1 MSENQ
6 RTPALMLSLA
16 LHGALVALALLM
28 SYAVNQQ
35 VKNPPKIFELV
46 AGAGDNYMATEA
58 PALGSPTGLKLD
70 LPTTPTPQ
78 IEPAP
83 EPVAPAPVVVAP
95 EPSPITPAPIEK
107 APPEKAPVEKPKP
120 EKTPPKPAETK
131 APNFKNQIAKKVKQA
146 EAKAKQEI
154 KKEQAAEAKMTKE
167 AFDKANKAKAVAKAK
182 GGSAKIE
189 PVGQGIREGV
199 VGGSPKNTKGG
210 AGGKALTAEDGTLM
224 ERYFSLLKARLK
236 ENHEKPSGLSDA
248 LMARVEFYVGTDGS
262 ISRVR
267 ISKSSGSDEFDRSV
281 REAFARTKSIGARPD
296 KKGETVELE
305 FRMREEDGD

>member
-1 MSENQ
+1 MSDNQ
-6 RTPALMLSLA
+6 RTPAFMLSLA
-16 LHGALVALALLM
+16 LHGVLVVLMLLLT
-28 SYAVNQQ
+28 YTVNQQ
-35 VKNPPKIFELV
+35 VKNAPKIFELV

-58 PALGSPTGLKLD
+58 PALGSPTGVKLD

-78 IEPAP
+78 IEPTP
-83 EPVAPAPVVVAP
+83 EPVAPAPVSAP

-120 EKTPPKPAETK
+120 EKAPPKPAEPK

-154 KKEQAAEAKMTKE
+154 KKEQAAEAKMTKD

-182 GGSAKIE
+182 SGSTKIE

-199 VGGSPKNTKGG
+199 IGGSPKNTKGG

-248 LMARVEFYVGTDGS
+248 LMARVEFYVGADGS

-267 ISKSSGSDEFDRSV
+267 ISKSSGSEEFDRSV

-305 FRMREEDGD
+305 FRMREEDGG

>member
-1 MSENQ
+1 
-6 RTPALMLSLA
+6 MLSLA

>member
-1 MSENQ
+1 
-6 RTPALMLSLA
+6 MLSLA

-267 ISKSSGSDEFDRSV
+267 ISKSSGSEDFDRSV

>member
-1 MSENQ
+1 
-6 RTPALMLSLA
+6 MLSLA

-224 ERYFSLLKARLK
+224 ERYFSFLKARLK

>member
-6 RTPALMLSLA
+6 RTPAFMLSLA
-16 LHGALVALALLM
+16 LHGALVALALLL

-35 VKNPPKIFELV
+35 VKNAPKVFELV

-83 EPVAPAPVVVAP
+83 EPVVPAPVVAAP
-95 EPSPITPAPIEK
+95 EPSPITAAPI
-107 APPEKAPVEKPKP
+107 EKAPVEKPKP
-120 EKTPPKPAETK
+120 EKAPPKPAEPTV
-131 APNFKNQIAKKVKQA
+131 PNFKNQIAKKVKQA

-267 ISKSSGSDEFDRSV
+267 ISKSSGSEEFDRSV

>member
-210 AGGKALTAEDGTLM
+210 AGGKALTAEDGPLM

-267 ISKSSGSDEFDRSV
+267 ISKSSGSEEFDRSV

>member
-1 MSENQ
+1 
-6 RTPALMLSLA
+6 MLSLA
-16 LHGALVALALLM
+16 LHGALVALALLL

-35 VKNPPKIFELV
+35 VKNAPKVFELV

-83 EPVAPAPVVVAP
+83 EPVVPAPVVAAP
-95 EPSPITPAPIEK
+95 EPSPITAAPI
-107 APPEKAPVEKPKP
+107 EKAPVEKPKP
-120 EKTPPKPAETK
+120 EKAPPKPAEPTV
-131 APNFKNQIAKKVKQA
+131 PNFKNQIAKKVKQA

-248 LMARVEFYVGTDGS
+248 LMARVEFYVGADGS

-267 ISKSSGSDEFDRSV
+267 ISKSSGSEEFDRSV

-305 FRMREEDGD
+305 FRMREEDAA

>member
-6 RTPALMLSLA
+6 RTPALMFSLA
-16 LHGALVALALLM
+16 LHGALVALALLL

-35 VKNPPKIFELV
+35 VKNAPKVFELV

-83 EPVAPAPVVVAP
+83 EPVVPAPVVAAP
-95 EPSPITPAPIEK
+95 EPSPITAAPI
-107 APPEKAPVEKPKP
+107 EKAPVEKPKP
-120 EKTPPKPAETK
+120 EKAPPKPAEPTV
-131 APNFKNQIAKKVKQA
+131 PNFKNQIAKKVKQA

-248 LMARVEFYVGTDGS
+248 LMARVEFYVGADGS

-267 ISKSSGSDEFDRSV
+267 ISKSSGSEEFDRSV

-305 FRMREEDGD
+305 FRMREEDAA

>member
-1 MSENQ
+1 MSETQ
-6 RTPALMLSLA
+6 RTPAFMLSLA
-16 LHGALVALALLM
+16 LHGVLVVLALLM

-35 VKNPPKIFELV
+35 VKNAPKVFELV
-46 AGAGDNYMATEA
+46 AGAGDNYLATEA
-58 PALGSPTGLKLD
+58 PALGSPTGVKLD
-70 LPTTPTPQ
+70 LPTAPTPQ
-78 IEPAP
+78 IEPTP
-83 EPVAPAPVVVAP
+83 ETVAPAPVAAP

-107 APPEKAPVEKPKP
+107 APP
-120 EKTPPKPAETK
+120 KPAEP
-131 APNFKNQIAKKVKQA
+131 AVPNFKNQITKKVNRA

-154 KKEQAAEAKMTKE
+154 KKEREAEAKMTKE

-182 GGSAKIE
+182 GGSSKIE

-199 VGGSPKNTKGG
+199 IGGSPKNTKGG

-248 LMARVEFYVGTDGS
+248 LMARVEFYVGSDGS

-267 ISKSSGSDEFDRSV
+267 ISKSSGSEEFDRSV

-305 FRMREEDGD
+305 FRMREEDAD

>member
-6 RTPALMLSLA
+6 RTPAFMLSLA
-16 LHGALVALALLM
+16 LHGALVALVLLL

-35 VKNPPKIFELV
+35 VKNAPKVFELV

-58 PALGSPTGLKLD
+58 PALGLPTGVKID

-78 IEPAP
+78 IEAAP
-83 EPVAPAPVVVAP
+83 EPIAPAPVAAP
-95 EPSPITPAPIEK
+95 EPSTITPAPIEK
-107 APPEKAPVEKPKP
+107 APPEKAPLEKSKP
-120 EKTPPKPAETK
+120 EKALAKPTEPTV
-131 APNFKNQIAKKVKQA
+131 PNFKNQITKKVNRA

-154 KKEQAAEAKMTKE
+154 KKEREAEAKMTKE
-167 AFDKANKAKAVAKAK
+167 AFDKANKAKSAAKTKA
-182 GGSAKIE
+182 GSSKIE

-199 VGGSPKNTKGG
+199 IGGSPKNTKGG

-248 LMARVEFYVGTDGS
+248 LMARVEFYVGADGS

-267 ISKSSGSDEFDRSV
+267 ISKSSGSEEFDRSV
-281 REAFARTKSIGARPD
+281 REAFARTKSIGSRPD

>member
-1 MSENQ
+1 
-6 RTPALMLSLA
+6 MLSLA

-35 VKNPPKIFELV
+35 VKTPPKIFELV

-267 ISKSSGSDEFDRSV
+267 ISKSSGSEEFDRSV

>member
-16 LHGALVALALLM
+16 LHGALVALALLL

-35 VKNPPKIFELV
+35 VKNAPKVFELV

-83 EPVAPAPVVVAP
+83 EPVVPAPVVAAP
-95 EPSPITPAPIEK
+95 EPSPITAAPI
-107 APPEKAPVEKPKP
+107 EKAPVEKPKP
-120 EKTPPKPAETK
+120 EKAPPKPAEPTV
-131 APNFKNQIAKKVKQA
+131 PNFKNQIAKKVKQA

-248 LMARVEFYVGTDGS
+248 LMARVEFYVGADGS

-267 ISKSSGSDEFDRSV
+267 ISKSSGSEEFDRSV

-305 FRMREEDGD
+305 FRMREEDAA